1 MGTRNS
7 VYQAPEYRRA
17 LETKG
22 ERIISVTPRFFA
34 FERTIT
40 LPLVGKR
47 RILEARGTPSLQDVT
62 AFKKIAEN
70 YWYGLIAPVVLD
82 GSKFDE
88 LDLTKVTNHT
98 ILLDLSQKEDAL
110 WSNLEKKSIRW
121 GIKTAERNGLE
132 FREPK
137 TSAEVNAFYNL
148 YAQTAHKGGFHAEP
162 EIFLQALA
170 HTSVSRLFIVTK
182 DDKIV
187 AGALVLLDKSY
198 NYAILDLTSAS
209 EEGLK
214 LQAMPFLYWNLI
226 KFAKR
231 EGYSTFDLG
240 GYDSESK
247 KGEKMQAINQFKE
260 RFGGSIAEQ
269 VLLAT
274 SSSYPRMRRVL
285 SLFRFMRTWYR
296 KE

>member
-22 ERIISVTPRFFA
+22 ERIISITPSFFA

-47 RILEARGTPSLQDVT
+47 RILEARGTPSPQDVA
-62 AFKKIAEN
+62 AFKKIAED

-82 GSKFDE
+82 SPN
-88 LDLTKVTNHT
+88 LDNLGLAKVTNHT
-98 ILLDLSQKEDAL
+98 ILLDLTQKEDAL

-121 GIKTAERNGLE
+121 GIKTAEKNNLE
-132 FREPK
+132 FKEPR
-137 TSAEVNAFYNL
+137 TPAEISAFYKL
-148 YAQTAHKGGFHAEP
+148 YSQTAHKGGFHAEP
-162 EIFLQALA
+162 EVFMQALA
-170 HTSVSRLFIVTK
+170 RTSISRLFIITK
-182 DDKIV
+182 DNQIV
-187 AGALVLLDKSY
+187 AGALILLDKSY

-226 KFAKR
+226 KFAKN
-231 EGYSTFDLG
+231 EGYKTFDLG

-260 RFGGSIAEQ
+260 RFGGNIAEQ

-274 SSSYPRMRRVL
+274 SSSYPRLRKLL